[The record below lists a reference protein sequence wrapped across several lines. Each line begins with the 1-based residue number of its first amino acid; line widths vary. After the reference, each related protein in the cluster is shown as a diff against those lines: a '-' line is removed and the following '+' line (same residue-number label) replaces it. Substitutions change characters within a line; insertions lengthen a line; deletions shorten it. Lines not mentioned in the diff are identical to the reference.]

1 MRNGRRAAAS
11 GVSMMDRR
19 TLGACLAALA
29 MAGSGSAIAQTGD
42 YAAALEALGI
52 QDSSGSDDVYVV
64 VPGDTLWDICQ
75 SFFGD
80 PDYWPTLWSINN
92 EEITNPHYIY
102 PGQALRFQP
111 GTDTRPPSIIVDGQ
125 GGAFDNLSFDD
136 NFQPL
141 APVFSTSTDCS
152 LHMPFSA
159 PSEGDVTL
167 AAATFLARTPVD
179 ALGVIDA
186 AEPGKNM
193 LARGDQVYMRFRNT
207 SDVNCGDVYSLYHHI
222 KEVRHPE
229 VRSARLGHAYQV
241 SGEVLVTDVGE
252 RWVTGRLVQSF
263 SEIERGELLT
273 DRVPVAGRVRSLEMP
288 QDVDGFVIDKAQQI
302 HDLVHRNQV
311 IFIDR
316 GRNDGVQS
324 GTVFWVVRRGDGLT
338 TKAARID
345 QSLPDQVVGR
355 MVVFSADEHIST
367 AVMVDQ
373 SIDVRVGDRITSRLD

>member
-1 MRNGRRAAAS
+1 MTPRMTVAAFVAALGLLAGPAAA
-11 GVSMMDRR
+11 
-19 TLGACLAALA
+19 
-29 MAGSGSAIAQTGD
+29 QTDD
-42 YAAALEALGI
+42 YADALEALGI
-52 QDSSGSDDVYVV
+52 QSEQSTDDVYVV

-102 PGQALRFQP
+102 PGQLLRFQP
-111 GTDTRPPSIIVDGQ
+111 GTDTRPPSIIVDREPS
-125 GGAFDNLSFDD
+125 AFDNLAFDD

-152 LHMPFSA
+152 IHVPFSTA
-159 PSEGDVTL
+159 ADGDVTL
-167 AAATFLARTPVD
+167 SAPTFLARSPIEP
-179 ALGVIDA
+179 LGELRSAV
-186 AEPGKNM
+186 PGKEL
-193 LARGDQVYMRFRNT
+193 LARGDRVYLRFRNT

-222 KEVRHPE
+222 KEIRHPE

-252 RWVTGRLVQSF
+252 RWVTGILVQSF

-273 DRVPVAGRVRSLEMP
+273 DRVPVAGRVRSMEMP
-288 QDVDGFVIDKAQQI
+288 QDVDGFVIDQAHQTT
-302 HDLVHRNQV
+302 DLIHRNQV

-338 TKAARID
+338 VNPRRID
-345 QSLPDQVVGR
+345 QTLPDQVVGR
-355 MVVFSADEHIST
+355 MVVFAADEHTST
-367 AVMVDQ
+367 AVMTDQ
-373 SIDVRVGDRITSRLD
+373 AVSVHIGDRITSRLD

>member
-1 MRNGRRAAAS
+1 MRNPRTLSATLVAAS
-11 GVSMMDRR
+11 LA
-19 TLGACLAALA
+19 LGGTALA
-29 MAGSGSAIAQTGD
+29 QTDD

-52 QDSSGSDDVYVV
+52 QESSGSDDVYVV

-80 PDYWPTLWSINN
+80 PEYWPTLWSINN

-102 PGQALRFQP
+102 PSQVLRFQP
-111 GTDTRPPSIIVDGQ
+111 GTDVRPPSIIVDGD
-125 GGAFDNLSFDD
+125 GDSFANLSFDD

-141 APVFSTSTDCS
+141 APVFSTSTECS
-152 LHMPFSA
+152 LHIPFSA

-167 AAATFLARTPVD
+167 AAPTFLARSPID
-179 ALGVIDA
+179 PLGVIDA
-186 AEPGKNM
+186 AEPGKTL
-193 LARGDQVYMRFRNT
+193 LARGDRVYLRFRNT

-241 SGEVLVTDVGE
+241 SGEVLITDVGE
-252 RWVTGRLVQSF
+252 RWVSGQLVQSF
-263 SEIERGELLT
+263 SEIGRGELIT

-288 QDVDGFVIDKAQQI
+288 QDVDGFVIDKSVQVA
-302 HDLVHRNQV
+302 DLVHKNQV

-345 QSLPDQVVGR
+345 QTLPDQVVGR
-355 MVVFSADEHIST
+355 MVVFAADEHIST
-367 AVMVDQ
+367 AVMTDQ
-373 SIDVRVGDRITSRLD
+373 AVDVRVGDRITSRLD